1 MSMLT
6 RRTGP
11 SLFGSLSPMSDI
23 DRLPDF
29 VRRIFA
35 DNNGFTTATPSHPGW
50 VPAVDVVESDDTLVL
65 TAELP
70 GMTEKDIELS
80 IENGVLTLKGEKK
93 EEKREQAKG
102 YWLLERSYG
111 ALQRTFALPKSVD
124 ANAIDAH
131 FANGVLTIA
140 LPKMPQAKGRTIAIK
155 STS

>member
-23 DRLPDF
+23 ERLPEF

-35 DNNGFTTATPSHPGW
+35 DGTGFGTATPSHPGW
-50 VPAVDVVESDDTLVL
+50 VPAVDVVENEDALVL

-70 GMTEKDIELS
+70 GMSEKDITLS
-80 IENGVLTLKGEKK
+80 LENGVLTLTGEKK
-93 EEKREQAKG
+93 EEKRDDAKG
-102 YWLLERSYG
+102 YYLLERSYG

-124 ANAIDAH
+124 AAAIDAR
-131 FANGVLTIA
+131 FAHGVLTIT
-140 LPKMPQAKGRTIAIK
+140 LPKVPQAKGRTIAIK
-155 STS
+155 ATA